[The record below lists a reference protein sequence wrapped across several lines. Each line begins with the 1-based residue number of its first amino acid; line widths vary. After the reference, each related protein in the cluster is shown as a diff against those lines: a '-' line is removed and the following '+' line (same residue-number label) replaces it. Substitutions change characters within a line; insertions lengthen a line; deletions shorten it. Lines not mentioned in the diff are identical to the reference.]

1 MVGVVKGGN
10 TSVDTQTGVN
20 TAILGQYG
28 TLTLQAD
35 GSYTYKANADAITSN
50 VQDIFTYT
58 VKDADGDLKS
68 TTLTIDVAN
77 VTGTPTPTTGGQ
89 VSESGLEAN
98 AATGTFDGTATGTG
112 TNVLTG
118 QALNLAA
125 GWTAQ
130 AQTGNGTYGTFTVNA
145 NGTYSYTL
153 TQRTEDG
160 AGVATT
166 ASAIRPRM
174 PLATP

>member
-1 MVGVVKGGN
+1 MVGVVKGSNAG
-10 TSVDTQTGVN
+10 VEDAQTGVN
-20 TAILGQYG
+20 AAILGQYG

-98 AATGTFDGTATGTG
+98 AATRH
-112 TNVLTG
+112 LR
-118 QALNLAA
+118 
-125 GWTAQ
+125 W
-130 AQTGNGTYGTFTVNA
+130 YGDRHGHQCA
-145 NGTYSYTL
+145 NGAG
-153 TQRTEDG
+153 TELGCGLDG
-160 AGVATT
+160 AGANGQRHVWHLHGQCQRDLQLHLDPAY
-166 ASAIRPRM
+166 RRRCRR
-174 PLATP
+174 